1 MVKNQKIFFSS
12 KINSSVCQCLYYVSA
27 IPPVPSDISKRPVL
41 PVLWPKRQKTFSQ
54 KCHFWPILVLKVTC
68 VFGPINRGSF
78 GPNGHFPG
86 TFWPKP
92 SLLGSLRSLK
102 KIWVKTLVTIFF
114 WHFQI
119 LGILGGFECD
129 HVLSEPAGP
138 QNGSKTPNPGQKRVL
153 VITLARQNI
162 STHIYTQK

>member
-1 MVKNQKIFFSS
+1 MGKKLKKNSS
-12 KINSSVCQCLYYVSA
+12 KINSNLCQCLYYVSA

-41 PVLWPKRQKTFSQ
+41 PVLWPKRQKRFFQ
-54 KCHFWPILVLKVTC
+54 KCHFWPILVLTGTC
-68 VFGPINRGSF
+68 VFGPINRERF
-78 GPNGHFPG
+78 DPNGCFPG

-102 KIWVKTLVTIFF
+102 KNLGQNSRYKFF